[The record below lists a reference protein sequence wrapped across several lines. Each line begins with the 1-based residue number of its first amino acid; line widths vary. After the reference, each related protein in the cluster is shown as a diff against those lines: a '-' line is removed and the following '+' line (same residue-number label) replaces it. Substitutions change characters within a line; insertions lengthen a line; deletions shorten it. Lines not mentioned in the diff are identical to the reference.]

1 MGSAERVVPVV
12 VKVHEAGRV
21 RTVRVGQ
28 AFVTESEVVLSL
40 EPMTLQLETGGV
52 GDEAKTEAKDVKVEE
67 VAGVKGGSG
76 PDAHTE
82 GGRPPGSQLADLEW
96 LAQRSRKILADPRK
110 ERWHED
116 MRLQLSRIE
125 AEMERLRGRH

>member
-12 VKVHEAGRV
+12 VKVHESGRV

-40 EPMTLQLETGGV
+40 EPMTLQLEK
-52 GDEAKTEAKDVKVEE
+52 DEGAGEVKTEAKDVKGE
-67 VAGVKGGSG
+67 AGS
-76 PDAHTE
+76 DAHHV
-82 GGRPPGSQLADLEW
+82 GGRLTDLEW

-116 MRLQLSRIE
+116 MRVQLSRIE
-125 AEMERLRGRH
+125 AEMERLKARSH